1 MSVSSVA
8 TSQGP
13 LTRTATTLTVS
24 REALYSSFERNKPTL
39 RQNTGQRSHASQL
52 YKAYLGM
59 GSLRHDLRDAFDKA
73 YPEPFR
79 SATAAGKHPKIRGI
93 QPYKIK
99 GIPPVER

>member
-1 MSVSSVA
+1 
-8 TSQGP
+8 
-13 LTRTATTLTVS
+13 
-24 REALYSSFERNKPTL
+24 
-39 RQNTGQRSHASQL
+39 
-52 YKAYLGM
+52 M